1 MEGPK
6 ILYSMIT
13 KDDIILVE
21 HNLYKADLTKKIVKN
36 LLKEVK
42 KDTSSLISKDDY
54 NFAYLNE
61 DSITYALLT
70 TNNFNKATVVG
81 FIESIKKAF
90 DLSFHQKDFQNI
102 REYGLNDQFQKTLI
116 EKMDLFNANP
126 ECASEEIIIEREKL
140 SKQTDEFIA
149 LFYSNL
155 DRIKKIMPEKRD
167 DLSRNSLDFYKLSKI
182 KNKKCKCKCITLQ
195 NLLKIIC

>member
-140 SKQTDEFIA
+140 NKQKDEILA
-149 LFYSNL
+149 QSYNNYINERNNQLSTLQAKNNELSSRSN
-155 DRIKKIMPEKRD
+155 
-167 DLSRNSLDFYKLSKI
+167 DFYKISQRK
-182 KNKKCKCKCITLQ
+182 KKC
-195 NLLKIIC
+195 IIF